1 MPNEKILQKTCTFCK
16 KYANVKNKFLYLI
29 ANKNQK
35 KHENQRIMKTKLISL
50 VFIGGMIF
58 SANAKEAAIK
68 KHLFEQK
75 SNQTEISGQVVG
87 QDDGMP
93 IAGATIYAKG
103 NNKIATITDETG
115 KFKLNVPK
123 NETHIIVTYM
133 GYASLE
139 YKLDNKQDL
148 VISLKPAENV
158 LDQVLVTALGVKKSS
173 KSVAYAVT
181 ELKGTEFTK
190 AKETNIANALVG
202 KIAGVNVSSTATG
215 PNGSSRVVIRGNGS
229 LNGNNQPMYVVND
242 LPIDNTQL
250 NLPGI
255 GNGPG
260 STRINVDRGDGT
272 SVINPDDIKTITVLK
287 GGTAAA
293 LYGAN
298 AANGVILIQ
307 TKRGSAQ
314 KGIGVDYNTSFTFE
328 TPSIIPDWQY
338 EYGSGANGKKPTT
351 QAEAVAAGRWS
362 WGAKL
367 DETDVVQFDGVARP
381 YVAQKN
387 NIKNFYE
394 TGTTFINS
402 LALSGGN
409 EKATGRLSFSN
420 MDNQGVVPN
429 SDFNRKSINIA
440 SNVNLT
446 NWLKFD
452 VVAQYNLEK
461 SNNRVTV
468 SDAEA
473 NPNWGTYMI
482 ANSVDIRNLAPG
494 YDANGVEEAWNPV
507 AVATNPYFVVNKI
520 KNNDTKNRFIGM
532 LNVKLNFTPE
542 LFLQGRIGQDFTD
555 YQFFGY
561 IPKTTLNNPIG
572 YAQGS
577 RVKISNL
584 NSEAILNY
592 TKKNIYNNFS
602 LNALIGV
609 NSRTN
614 LRDETR
620 FEGSNFVLDDF
631 YAISNLSTLTYS
643 YPYGKTK
650 TNSVYAA
657 ADLDYKNIVFL
668 NITGRQDWF
677 STLSKDNNTV
687 FYPSIGT
694 SIIVSDIVKMP
705 EFISFAKL
713 RTSWAQV
720 GGATPDPY
728 ALNQSYSMIQGGH
741 NGQQLQGPTSS
752 RVPNSTLSPLTST
765 TFEIG
770 TDLGFFNNRLNLD
783 FAYYNRATTNDIVE
797 TTISNASGSSTAL
810 LNLGKMRNKGVEVLL
825 SGKIIN
831 SENFSWDASFNGS
844 YNQNT
849 VEALTDQ
856 LNSITMATSVNGYVT
871 ITSDVGRP
879 YSIIKGYKP
888 RVDAKGNTVYNVS
901 GGSATIAQGPLEEL
915 GQGVHPWA
923 AGISNEFKYKNI
935 SFSFLIDGKFGGS
948 LYSGTDLYGTRMGLT
963 KLTLEG
969 RENGLPIKGV
979 DTNGNPVD
987 MVIAP
992 ENLRTYYD
1000 GLRNISSTFVY
1011 DASFVKLR
1019 QIILGYDLPIQNIKG
1034 LSKLQGASISFIA
1047 RNLFILYKKTPNV
1060 DPESV
1065 FSAGNAQGVEQF
1077 GVPKTRSFGLS
1088 LNVKF

>member
-1 MPNEKILQKTCTFCK
+1 MK
-16 KYANVKNKFLYLI
+16 K
-29 ANKNQK
+29 
-35 KHENQRIMKTKLISL
+35 KLFSL
-50 VFIGGMIF
+50 LFIGGMIL
-58 SANAKEAAIK
+58 SANAHEPAITTN
-68 KHLFEQK
+68 LFDQQASQIEL
-75 SNQTEISGQVVG
+75 SGQVIG
-87 QDDGMP
+87 QDDGIP
-93 IAGATIYAKG
+93 IAGATVYAKG
-103 NNKIATITDETG
+103 NNRVATITDESG
-115 KFKLNVPK
+115 RFKLNVPEG
-123 NETHIIVTYM
+123 ETHILITYM
-133 GYASLE
+133 GYETSE
-139 YKLDNKQDL
+139 YKIDRTTDFI
-148 VISLKPAENV
+148 VSLKPAENA
-158 LDQVLVTALGVKKSS
+158 LDQVIVTALGVKKSS
-173 KSVAYAVT
+173 KSISYAVT

-190 AKETNIANALVG
+190 AKETNFANALVG
-202 KIAGVNVSSTATG
+202 KIAGVNVNSTSTG
-215 PNGSSRVVIRGNGS
+215 PSGSTRVVIRGNGS

-272 SVINPDDIKTITVLK
+272 SVINPDDIQSITVLK

-307 TKRGSAQ
+307 TKRGAIQ
-314 KGIGVDYNTSFTFE
+314 KGIGIEYNSSFTFE
-328 TPSIIPDWQY
+328 TPSIVPDWQY
-338 EYGSGANGKKPTT
+338 EYGAGSLGKKPTT
-351 QAEAVAAGRWS
+351 QAGAVSDGRWS
-362 WGAKL
+362 WGAKI
-367 DETDVVQFDGVARP
+367 DGSNVIQFDGVERP
-381 YVAQKN
+381 YVAQKD
-387 NIKNFYE
+387 NIRNFYR

-402 LALSGGN
+402 IALSGGS
-409 EKATGRLSFSN
+409 EKATGRISFLN
-420 MDNQGVVPN
+420 MDNEGVVPN
-429 SDFNRKSINIA
+429 NDFNRKSVNMA
-440 SNVNLT
+440 SNVKVT
-446 NWLKFD
+446 DWLKFD
-452 VVAQYNLEK
+452 VVAQYNTEK

-473 NPNWGTYMI
+473 NPNWGTYML
-482 ANSVDIRNLAPG
+482 ANTVDIRNLNPG
-494 YDANGVEEAWNPV
+494 YGEDGIEEAWNPV
-507 AVATNPYFVVNKI
+507 AVATNPYFAVNKI
-520 KNNDTKNRFIGM
+520 KNEDTKNRFIGM
-532 LNVKLNFTPE
+532 LNVKLNFTPQ

-555 YQFFGY
+555 YDFFGY
-561 IPKTTLNNPIG
+561 IPKTTLNNPVG

-577 RVKISNL
+577 NMKLTNL

-592 TKKNIYNNFS
+592 TKKNFYKDFS

-609 NSRTN
+609 NSRTT
-614 LRDETR
+614 LRDEIR
-620 FEGSNFVLDDF
+620 VEGSNFVLDDF
-631 YAISNLSTLTYS
+631 YALTNLSTLAYS

-657 ADLDYKNIVFL
+657 ADFDFKNIVFL
-668 NITGRQDWF
+668 NFTGRQDWF
-677 STLSKDNNTV
+677 STLAAENNTV
-687 FYPSIGT
+687 FYPSVGT
-694 SIIVSDIVKMP
+694 SIILSDIVNMP
-705 EFISFAKL
+705 EWVSFAKV
-713 RTSWAQV
+713 RTSWAEV

-728 ALNQSYSMIQGGH
+728 ALKQSYSMIQGGH
-741 NGQQLQGPTSS
+741 NGQQLQGLTSS

-770 TDLGFFNNRLNLD
+770 ADLGFFNNRLNFD
-783 FAYYNRATTNDIVE
+783 FAWYNRATTNDIVE
-797 TTISNASGSSTAL
+797 TTISNGSGASTAL
-810 LNLGKMRNKGVEVLL
+810 LNLGKMRNKGIEFLL

-831 SENFSWDASFNGS
+831 SDNFSWESSFNGS

-856 LNSITMATSVNGYVT
+856 LNSITMATSVNGYAT

-879 YSIIKGYKP
+879 YSTIKGYKP
-888 RVDAKGNTVYNVS
+888 LKDANGNTVYNVS
-901 GGSATIAQGPLEEL
+901 GASASIAQGPLEEL
-915 GQGVHPWA
+915 GEGVHPWS
-923 AGISNEFKYKNI
+923 AGFSNEFKYKSL

-969 RENGLPIKGV
+969 RDGGLPIKGV
-979 DTNGNPVD
+979 DTKGNAVD

-1011 DASFVKLR
+1011 DASFIKLR
-1019 QIILGYDLPIQNIKG
+1019 QVIIGYELPIDKIQG
-1034 LSKLQGASISFIA
+1034 LSKLQGASVSFVA
-1047 RNLFILYKKTPNV
+1047 RNLFILYKKTENV

>member
-1 MPNEKILQKTCTFCK
+1 MT
-16 KYANVKNKFLYLI
+16 

-50 VFIGGMIF
+50 VLVGGIIF
-58 SANAKEAAIK
+58 SANAKETAIK

-75 SNQTEISGQVVG
+75 SNQTEISGQVLG

-93 IAGATIYAKG
+93 IAGATIYAK
-103 NNKIATITDETG
+103 NNPKIAAITDENG
-115 KFKLNVPK
+115 NFKLNVPE
-123 NETHIIVTYM
+123 NETHIVISYM
-133 GYASLE
+133 GYGTLE
-139 YKLDNKQDL
+139 FKLDNTKDL
-148 VISLKPAENV
+148 VIKLKPAENV
-158 LDQVLVTALGVKKSS
+158 LDQVLVTALGVKKSGKAVS
-173 KSVAYAVT
+173 YAVT

-190 AKETNIANALVG
+190 AKEANITNALVG

-272 SVINPDDIKTITVLK
+272 AVINPDDIKSITVLK

-307 TKRGSAQ
+307 TKRGTAQ
-314 KGIGVDYNTSFTFE
+314 KGIGIEYNSSFTFE
-328 TPSIIPDWQY
+328 TPSIFPDWQY
-338 EYGSGANGKKPTT
+338 EYGSGHNGQKPAN
-351 QAEAVAAGRWS
+351 QAEAIADGRWS
-362 WGAKL
+362 WGAKM
-367 DETDVVQFDGVARP
+367 DGTNVVQFDGVARP

-402 LALSGGN
+402 IALSGGT

-420 MDNQGVVPN
+420 LENESILPN
-429 SDFNRKSINIA
+429 SGFSRKTFNLA

-446 NWLKFD
+446 DWLKFD
-452 VVAQYNLEK
+452 VVTQYNLEK
-461 SNNRVTV
+461 SANRPTV

-473 NPNWGTYMI
+473 NANWGTYMI
-482 ANSVDIRNLAPG
+482 ANTVDIRNLAPG
-494 YDANGVEEAWNPV
+494 YDENGIEEAWNPV

-520 KNNDTKNRFIGM
+520 KNSDTKNRFIGM
-532 LNVKLNFTPE
+532 LNVKLNFTPD
-542 LFLQGRIGQDFTD
+542 LFLQGRIGQDYTD
-555 YQFFGY
+555 YEFFGY
-561 IPKTTLNNPIG
+561 IPKTTLNNPVG

-577 RVKISNL
+577 RMKLSNL
-584 NSEAILNY
+584 NTEAILNY
-592 TKKNIYNNFS
+592 TKKNFYKDFS
-602 LNALIGV
+602 LNALVGV
-609 NSRTN
+609 NSRTT
-614 LRDETR
+614 LRDETKV
-620 FEGSNFVLDDF
+620 EGSGYVLDDF
-631 YAISNLSTLTYS
+631 YALSNLTTLTYS

-650 TNSVYAA
+650 TNSVYGA
-657 ADLDYKNIVFL
+657 ADFDYKNVIFL
-668 NITGRQDWF
+668 NFTGRQDWF
-677 STLSKDNNTV
+677 STLSAENNTV
-687 FYPSIGT
+687 FYPSVGT
-694 SIIVSDIVKMP
+694 SIIVSDLLKMP
-705 EFISFAKL
+705 EWVSFAKL
-713 RTSWAQV
+713 RSSWAQV

-728 ALNQSYSMIQGGH
+728 ALNQSYSMVQGGH

-770 TDLGFFNNRLNLD
+770 TDLGFFNNRLNVD
-783 FAYYNRATTNDIVE
+783 FAWYNRATTNDIVE
-797 TTISNASGSSTAL
+797 TTISTSSGANTAL
-810 LNLGKMRNKGVEVLL
+810 LNLGKMKNTGVELL
-825 SGKIIN
+825 LTGKIISN
-831 SENFSWDASFNGS
+831 QDFSWDATFNGS
-844 YNQNT
+844 YNKNT
-849 VEALTDQ
+849 VQALTDD

-888 RVDAKGNTVYNVS
+888 LKDANGNTVYNVS
-901 GGSATIAQGPLEEL
+901 GGSASIARGPLEEL
-915 GQGVHPWA
+915 GQGVHPWG
-923 AGISNEFKYKNI
+923 AGISNEFKYKAI

-969 RENGLPIKGV
+969 RETGLPISGV
-979 DTNGNPVD
+979 DTNGNPVN

-1000 GLRNISSTFVY
+1000 GLRNISSTFIY
-1011 DASFVKLR
+1011 DASFIKLR
-1019 QIILGYDLPIQNIKG
+1019 QVIVGYQLPIERIKA
-1034 LSKLQGASISFIA
+1034 LAKLQSLSVSFVA

-1077 GVPKTRSFGLS
+1077 GLPKTRSFGLS

>member
-1 MPNEKILQKTCTFCK
+1 
-16 KYANVKNKFLYLI
+16 
-29 ANKNQK
+29 
-35 KHENQRIMKTKLISL
+35 MKTKLISL

-75 SNQTEISGQVVG
+75 SNQTEISGQVIG

-115 KFKLNVPK
+115 KFKLNVPE

-272 SVINPDDIKTITVLK
+272 SVINADDIKTITVLK

-367 DETDVVQFDGVARP
+367 DGTDVVQFDGVARP

-494 YDANGVEEAWNPV
+494 YDANGIEEAWNPV

-620 FEGSNFVLDDF
+620 FEGSNFILDDF
-631 YAISNLSTLTYS
+631 YAISNLSTLAYS

-677 STLSKDNNTV
+677 STLSRDNNTV

-694 SIIVSDIVKMP
+694 SIIISDIVKMP